1 MKTEEQILIT
11 VANEKSYDS
20 WGELMYDTHEHSQIE
35 YTEEAMDK
43 YAKQESIAFNT
54 FTKRYIL
61 VDDNLYTDTKLT
73 HYTTEGL
80 YSLYLQSKNK

>member
-1 MKTEEQILIT
+1 MKTEEQIFNT
-11 VANEKSYDS
+11 D
-20 WGELMYDTHEHSQIE
+20 
-35 YTEEAMDK
+35 EEAFKAMDK